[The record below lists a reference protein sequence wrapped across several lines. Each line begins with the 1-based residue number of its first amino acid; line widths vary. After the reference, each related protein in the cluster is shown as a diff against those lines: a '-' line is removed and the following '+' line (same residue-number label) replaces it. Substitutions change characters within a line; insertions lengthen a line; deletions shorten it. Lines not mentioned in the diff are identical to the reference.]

1 MEVFI
6 MRLFPKEEIF
16 YDYFDELAEKIEE
29 GSKLFLKMAQ
39 THDYSDV
46 TVAKLKEIEH
56 EADNITH
63 KTYERMHKTF
73 LMPIDR
79 EDIYALV
86 NNMDSIMD
94 FIESTA
100 VLISLYKV
108 KKPSDEIIKQAQI
121 LNDTTRKGKNIIH
134 ALRNMKNSE
143 KILAGCVEIH
153 SLENAGDIVLRTVIA
168 NLFESEKDA
177 IELVKRKEIIEHLEE
192 AIDACEK
199 VSNTVEGI
207 VLKQT
212 NR

>member
-16 YDYFDELAEKIEE
+16 FDYFDELAEKIEE
-29 GSKLFLKMAQ
+29 GSKLFLEMAQ
-39 THDYSDV
+39 TRDYSDV

-86 NNMDSIMD
+86 NNLDSIMD
-94 FIESTA
+94 CIESTA
-100 VLISLYKV
+100 VLMSLYKV

-121 LNDTTRKGKNIIH
+121 LNDTTRKGKSIIH
-134 ALRNMKNSE
+134 ALRDMKNSE
-143 KILAGCVEIH
+143 KILASCVEIH

-207 VLKQT
+207 VLK
-212 NR
+212 NA

>member
-1 MEVFI
+1 

-29 GSKLFLKMAQ
+29 GSKLFLEMVQ
-39 THDYSDV
+39 TRDYSDV

-86 NNMDSIMD
+86 NNLDSIMD
-94 FIESTA
+94 CIESTA
-100 VLISLYKV
+100 VLMSLYKV

-121 LNDTTRKGKNIIH
+121 LNDTTRKGKSIIH
-134 ALRNMKNSE
+134 ALRDMKNSE

-207 VLKQT
+207 VLK
-212 NR
+212 NA

>member
-16 YDYFDELAEKIEE
+16 FDYFNELAEKIEE
-29 GSKLFLKMAQ
+29 GSNLFLEMAQ
-39 THDYSDV
+39 TRDYSDV

-100 VLISLYKV
+100 ILISLYKV

-121 LNDTTRKGKNIIH
+121 LNDTTRKGKSIIR
-134 ALRNMKNSE
+134 ALRDMKNSK
-143 KILAGCVEIH
+143 KILADCVEIH
-153 SLENAGDIVLRTVIA
+153 SLENAGDIVLRTVIT

-177 IELVKRKEIIEHLEE
+177 IELVKRKDIIEHLEE
-192 AIDACEK
+192 AINACEK

-207 VLKQT
+207 VLKHA
-212 NR
+212 

>member
-1 MEVFI
+1 
-6 MRLFPKEEIF
+6 MRLFPKTEDFFELF
-16 YDYFDELAEKIEE
+16 EELADKIEE
-29 GSKLFLKMAQ
+29 GGKLFLEMAK
-39 THDYSDV
+39 TRNYSEAR
-46 TVAKLKEIEH
+46 VAKLKEIEH

-94 FIESTA
+94 CIESTA

-108 KKPSDEIIKQAQI
+108 KKSSDEIIKQAQI
-121 LNDTTRKGKNIIH
+121 LDDTTRKGKSIIN
-134 ALRNMKNSE
+134 ALRDMKNSK
-143 KILAGCVEIH
+143 KILADCVEIH
-153 SLENAGDIVLRTVIA
+153 SLENAGDIVLRTVIT

-177 IELVKRKEIIEHLEE
+177 IELVKRKDIIEHLEE
-192 AIDACEK
+192 AINACEK

-207 VLKQT
+207 VLKHA
-212 NR
+212 

>member
-1 MEVFI
+1 

-16 YDYFDELAEKIEE
+16 FDYFNELAEKIEE
-29 GSKLFLKMAQ
+29 GSNLFLEMAQ
-39 THDYSDV
+39 TRDYSDV

-100 VLISLYKV
+100 ILISLYKV

-121 LNDTTRKGKNIIH
+121 LNDTTRKGKSIIH
-134 ALRNMKNSE
+134 ALRDMKNSK
-143 KILAGCVEIH
+143 KILADCVEIH
-153 SLENAGDIVLRTVIA
+153 SLENAGDIVLRTVIT

-177 IELVKRKEIIEHLEE
+177 IEPVKRKDIIEHLEE
-192 AIDACEK
+192 AINACEK

-207 VLKQT
+207 VLKHA
-212 NR
+212 